1 MKGLQAQLDEIV
13 REIGLAIRRTGY
25 QSGSAP
31 RMSAVSVRA
40 KVESLWTMKFYAI
53 PT

>member
-1 MKGLQAQLDEIV
+1 MKGLQVQVDEV
-13 REIGLAIRRTGY
+13 VKEVGLAIRRTGY

-31 RMSAVSVRA
+31 RMSAVSARA
-40 KVESLWTMKFYAI
+40 KVESLWTMNFYAM